1 MENIKNIQE
10 PTIQEKDDKAT
21 LTVGVEVERV
31 EVALKE
37 FEAESQEEAIKL
49 GKQLL
54 ELSQQA
60 PDLDKSTIN
69 EKFHNI
75 TSNLLKLKYEE
86 TVDTVEERVID
97 VDDNILVDGDELVN
111 ILEEIDSDAPD
122 DEDEE

>member
-31 EVALKE
+31 EVVLKE

-60 PDLDKSTIN
+60 PGLDKSTIN

-75 TSNLLKLKYEE
+75 TNNLKLKYEE